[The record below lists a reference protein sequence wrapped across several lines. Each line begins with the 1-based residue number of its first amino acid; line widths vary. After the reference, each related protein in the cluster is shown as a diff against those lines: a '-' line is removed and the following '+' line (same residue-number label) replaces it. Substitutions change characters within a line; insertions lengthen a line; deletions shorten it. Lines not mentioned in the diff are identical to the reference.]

1 MAYVSFLFICLVW
14 GASFILMKKGAVWF
28 SPAAIGAWRVIGG
41 AAVLGL
47 ACWWTRV
54 PWAIRRRD
62 LRAVA
67 VVVACG
73 FAWPFCVQPFLV
85 ARDGSAFIAMTV
97 SFTPLITI
105 AASIPLLGIYP
116 ARRQL
121 FGVLGALGF
130 MALLMWDG
138 RMNRQIPIGDLGLA
152 LTVPLCYAVTNTVIR
167 RSLSHVPPLELSFI
181 SLAAAGVIL
190 LPVALLVPFERG
202 SADMADRNAA
212 IGSLLFLGIVGT
224 GLTTFLFNRLI
235 QHHGPLFA
243 GMVTNLVPIGALVW
257 GWADHE
263 RVTSLQ
269 LAALGGLVSM
279 VTVVQFGAARPA
291 THNEMSQPQM
301 DTDRHR

>member
-1 MAYVSFLFICLVW
+1 MSYLSFLFICLVW

-28 SPAAIGAWRVIGG
+28 SPASIGAWRVIGG
-41 AAVLGL
+41 AAILGL
-47 ACWWTRV
+47 ACWRTRV

-67 VVVACG
+67 FVVVCG

-105 AASIPLLGIYP
+105 AASIPLLGVYP

-121 FGVLGALGF
+121 LGVLGALCF
-130 MALLMWDG
+130 MGLLMLDG
-138 RMNRQIPIGDLGLA
+138 INRQIPIADLALA
-152 LTVPLCYAVTNTVIR
+152 LTVPLCYALTNTVIR
-167 RSLSHVPPLELSFI
+167 RSLPHVPPLELSFV

-190 LPVALLVPFERG
+190 FPLSMVVPFERG
-202 SADMADRNAA
+202 AAGPSDQTTA

-224 GLTTFLFNRLI
+224 GISTFLFNRLI

-243 GMVTNLVPIGALVW
+243 GMVTNLVPIGALLW

-263 RVTSLQ
+263 RVTLLQ
-269 LAALGGLVSM
+269 VAALVGLVSM
-279 VTVVQFGAARPA
+279 VTVVQFGATRPGLP
-291 THNEMSQPQM
+291 ESE
-301 DTDRHR
+301 

>member
-1 MAYVSFLFICLVW
+1 MPYLSFLFICLVW

-41 AAVLGL
+41 AAILGL
-47 ACWWTRV
+47 ACGRTRV

-67 VVVACG
+67 FVVVCG
-73 FAWPFCVQPFLV
+73 FAWPFCVQPYLV

-105 AASIPLLGIYP
+105 AASIPLLGVYP

-130 MALLMWDG
+130 MALLMLDG
-138 RMNRQIPIGDLGLA
+138 RNRQIPVADLALA
-152 LTVPLCYAVTNTVIR
+152 LTVPLCYALTNTVIR
-167 RSLSHVPPLELSFI
+167 RSLMHVPPLELSFV

-190 LPVALLVPFERG
+190 LPLSVVVPFERG
-202 SADMADRNAA
+202 TAGPSDQATA

-224 GLTTFLFNRLI
+224 GISTFLFTRLI
-235 QHHGPLFA
+235 QNHGPLFA
-243 GMVTNLVPIGALVW
+243 GMVTNLVPIGALLW

-263 RVTSLQ
+263 RVTPLQ
-269 LAALGGLVSM
+269 IAALVGLVSM
-279 VTVVQFGAARPA
+279 VTVVQFGATRPGLP
-291 THNEMSQPQM
+291 ES
-301 DTDRHR
+301 

>member
-1 MAYVSFLFICLVW
+1 MPYLSFLFICLVW

-47 ACWWTRV
+47 ACWWSRV

-62 LRAVA
+62 WRAVVF
-67 VVVACG
+67 VVGCG

-105 AASIPLLGIYP
+105 AASIPLLGVYP

-121 FGVLGALGF
+121 IGVLGALGF

-138 RMNRQIPIGDLGLA
+138 RINRQIPIRDLTLA

-167 RSLSHVPPLELSFI
+167 RALSHVPPLELSFV

-190 LPVALLVPFERG
+190 VPVALVVPFERG
-202 SADMADRNAA
+202 PASPADQTAA
-212 IGSLLFLGIVGT
+212 IEALLFLGLVGT
-224 GLTTFLFNRLI
+224 GISTFLFNRLI

-243 GMVTNLVPIGALVW
+243 GMVTNLVPIGALAW

-263 RVTSLQ
+263 RVTPLQ
-269 LAALGGLVSM
+269 VAALVGLVSM
-279 VTVVQFGAARPA
+279 VTVVQFGAARPRE
-291 THNEMSQPQM
+291 HSE
-301 DTDRHR
+301 